1 MLKSHSLGAQQQ
13 PGCIPSERRSDAATS
28 RDGEEWRLGGGDGDT
43 RDAGTRGCD
52 PAPDPGRGWT
62 QVGAA
67 GDRTERETEARPLL
81 GSHWLRNLHRVWIK
95 NCLEVPSMVKTFFF
109 YLLLLILRITNK
121 VRIRDFIRSIN
132 CLELS
137 KSNYLIKYKIQKYL
151 ILKMALLG

>member
-1 MLKSHSLGAQQQ
+1 
-13 PGCIPSERRSDAATS
+13 
-28 RDGEEWRLGGGDGDT
+28 
-43 RDAGTRGCD
+43 
-52 PAPDPGRGWT
+52 
-62 QVGAA
+62 
-67 GDRTERETEARPLL
+67 
-81 GSHWLRNLHRVWIK
+81 LRNLHRVWIK

-151 ILKMALLG
+151 ILKMALLR